1 MGEEIKLSEEQVTQI
16 KQQLLTQI
24 ENFPEEK
31 REQIKQQI
39 NSMSPEEIEEFVK
52 QNQLQHLDPNK
63 CIFCSIIEGKTPSI
77 KIDEDND
84 NIAIL
89 EINPLTHGHSLII
102 PKNHS
107 DSPSREFA
115 TKVAENI
122 QQKLNSKD
130 IQVQETEV
138 MNHKIINLI
147 PTYEDT
153 DLEKAKRTQ
162 AKKEDLEKL
171 QQKLTAQKIEIQPP
185 QQIQEPEPPQEPTKP
200 EPIPKLPPRIP

>member
-1 MGEEIKLSEEQVTQI
+1 MEEVKLTEEQV
-16 KQQLLTQI
+16 KQVKEQLLTQI
-24 ENFPEEK
+24 NNFPEDK

-39 NSMSPEEIEEFVK
+39 NSMNTEEIEEFVK
-52 QNQLQHLDPNK
+52 QNQLNHLDPNK

-77 KIDEDND
+77 KIDEDKE

-89 EINPLTHGHSLII
+89 EINPLTKGHTIII

-115 TKVAENI
+115 TKVAETL
-122 QQKLNSKD
+122 QQKLNAKD

-138 MNHKIINLI
+138 MEHKIMNLI
-147 PTYEDT
+147 PTYENT

-162 AKKEDLEKL
+162 AKKEDLENL
-171 QQKLTAQKIEIQPP
+171 QQELTTPKIEIQPP
-185 QQIQEPEPPQEPTKP
+185 QQIQQPTPQETKQP